1 MFFSD
6 EHDSMITR
14 NYVDYMTS
22 NAILIGA
29 EIDKIVSI
37 IVVTEVLAV
46 AITRAQRV
54 LNQAVLDSTL
64 ANDLSRFVSRE
75 VADRIAKSDCGIQP
89 GEGKSRIAT
98 VLFTDIEGFSTI
110 SEKLSPENL
119 VKVINDYFAVTGA
132 IADKFRGVIVQF
144 EGDAMLLTF
153 NTVTSDNGH
162 AANAVRAAIEIEKAM
177 ETEVFKR
184 HEAKNPV
191 RNQYVQNGCRC
202 GWNAGKIGIYG
213 SW

>member
-14 NYVDYMTS
+14 NYVNNMTS

-46 AITRAQRV
+46 AITRAERV
-54 LNQAVLDSTL
+54 LNQAVLDSTQ
-64 ANDLSRFVSRE
+64 ANDFSRFVSRE
-75 VADRIAKSDCGIQP
+75 VADRIAESDCGVQP
-89 GEGKSRIAT
+89 VEGGSRIAT
-98 VLFTDIEGFSTI
+98 ALFTDIEGLSTI

-119 VKVINDYFAVTGA
+119 VKVMNDYFAVTGA
-132 IADKFRGVIVQF
+132 IADKFGGVIVQF

-153 NTVTSDNGH
+153 NTVT
-162 AANAVRAAIEIEKAM
+162 
-177 ETEVFKR
+177 
-184 HEAKNPV
+184 
-191 RNQYVQNGCRC
+191 
-202 GWNAGKIGIYG
+202 
-213 SW
+213 